1 MMAKRSGAERVY
13 ACEVSDAMVSLSREA
28 LAANGLAD
36 SVTVLHSL
44 STMLSIPK
52 GIPNRYSYSVVFRL
66 CSQLSIL
73 HVENQ
78 GAWG

>member
-1 MMAKRSGAERVY
+1 MMVKRSGAERVY

-52 GIPNRYSYSVVFRL
+52 DIPNRYSCSLAHRL
-66 CSQLSIL
+66 CSSFQLL
-73 HVENQ
+73 LDTTL
-78 GAWG
+78 

>member
-1 MMAKRSGAERVY
+1 MMAKRCGAERVY
-13 ACEVSDAMVSLSREA
+13 ACELSDTMVRLSCEA

-52 GIPNRYSYSVVFRL
+52 DIPNRY
-66 CSQLSIL
+66 II
-73 HVENQ
+73 
-78 GAWG
+78 